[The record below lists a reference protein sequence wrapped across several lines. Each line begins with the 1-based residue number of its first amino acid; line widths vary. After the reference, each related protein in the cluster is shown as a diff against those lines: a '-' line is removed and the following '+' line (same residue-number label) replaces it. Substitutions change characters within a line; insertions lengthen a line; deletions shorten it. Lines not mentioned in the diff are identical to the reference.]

1 MLPRSYSGRCRCCGV
16 DTSQARQP
24 QGLWNIVRVE
34 KIRRFEIGIFECFR
48 LLVKQNMST
57 ALRRKVAPTPSL
69 MSRTSSRHS
78 VQVIF
83 NLRAEGSSFLMS
95 RGLRH
100 CRLITT
106 WDGLGRLLIIAKA
119 FHMVRS
125 RSFRGCTL
133 RKRTCD
139 LASGG
144 EGGSARSA
152 NPRCLGC
159 PLAYTRLWQ
168 AS

>member
-83 NLRAEGSSFLMS
+83 NLRAEGSSCFLMS

-119 FHMVRS
+119 FHMVGS
-125 RSFRGCTL
+125 RSFREFT
-133 RKRTCD
+133 
-139 LASGG
+139 
-144 EGGSARSA
+144 
-152 NPRCLGC
+152 PRRPTIRLG
-159 PLAYTRLWQ
+159 
-168 AS
+168 